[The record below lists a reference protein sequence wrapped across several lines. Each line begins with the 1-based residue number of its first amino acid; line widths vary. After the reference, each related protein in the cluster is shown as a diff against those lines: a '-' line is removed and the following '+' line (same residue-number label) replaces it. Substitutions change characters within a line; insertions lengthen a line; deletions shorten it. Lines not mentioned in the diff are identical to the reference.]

1 MFFYWQIGAVSALRK
16 HYNVNEMDF
25 SGASA
30 GALAATLAAC
40 HVDGRGAAEVAL
52 QLSKEAKLWD
62 SYTGGSLAPAI
73 SSTCTTL
80 YLVHV

>member
-1 MFFYWQIGAVSALRK
+1 MFFYWQMGAVSALRK
-16 HYNVNEMDF
+16 HYNINEMDL

-40 HVDGRGAAEVAL
+40 QVDGRGAAEVAL

-62 SYTGGSLAPAI
+62 SYTGGPLPPAI
-73 SSTCTTL
+73 SSAHTTFHL
-80 YLVHV
+80 ARV